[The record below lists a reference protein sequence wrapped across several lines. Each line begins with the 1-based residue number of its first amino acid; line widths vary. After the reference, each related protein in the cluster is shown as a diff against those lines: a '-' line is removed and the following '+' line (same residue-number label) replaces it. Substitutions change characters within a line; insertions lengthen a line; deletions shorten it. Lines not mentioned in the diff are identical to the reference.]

1 MKDVQQPGG
10 GAVLVQL
17 ARRRLAAG
25 IDRRFAAVEGNATCC
40 FCNCT
45 PWKSDFG
52 RPRRSPTPMIDT
64 RNKPLTKTADV
75 LEVEREL
82 AFSELTVIRRSLNS
96 LGSPASMT
104 RFDARGANRTR
115 LFGMP

>member
-1 MKDVQQPGG
+1 
-10 GAVLVQL
+10 
-17 ARRRLAAG
+17 
-25 IDRRFAAVEGNATCC
+25 
-40 FCNCT
+40 
-45 PWKSDFG
+45 
-52 RPRRSPTPMIDT
+52 MIDT